1 MTSLLGVFET
11 IRKSTEDAHGV
22 VQEEYG
28 VIEDV
33 RQEFGQIQAEVET
46 LVASTEENTAMIENI
61 VESIAKQKD
70 SVEGVEGEIT
80 NISELSDTLR
90 IQFKQKKEEAR

>member
-1 MTSLLGVFET
+1 MASKKRGLG
-11 IRKSTEDAHGV
+11 RGLDALFADAAPV
-22 VQEEYG
+22 LE
-28 VIEDV
+28 
-33 RQEFGQIQAEVET
+33 
-46 LVASTEENTAMIENI
+46 EENTAMIENI